1 MDNALEFILTHYQL
15 PKYKDFN
22 SRAVLK
28 ALVNTLNYA
37 ELKELQKKLKRTSS
51 RWNVG
56 FDLYNESEKVL
67 GSNKPKKNE
76 TISCLLKQ
84 FTNKKSGKVVSAR
97 AKLKDRFAQQDFL
110 SQRKIIKAFLIGAK
124 LDREWA
130 YGRLKGCSIN

>member
-67 GSNKPKKNE
+67 GSNSPRRMKP
-76 TISCLLKQ
+76 
-84 FTNKKSGKVVSAR
+84 
-97 AKLKDRFAQQDFL
+97 FL
-110 SQRKIIKAFLIGAK
+110 V
-124 LDREWA
+124 
-130 YGRLKGCSIN
+130 Y